1 LHRSQS
7 GANNFDMSKAI
18 CIAVVLLGV
27 CVALTLRLTNGYQTA
42 DLAAAVPTDFAK
54 ARPPSERDEPIV
66 VNSNAKADRLFVALP
81 PEITIG
87 VSEPGRI
94 APVVDS
100 KPAAVQAPT
109 TSWHWHEG
117 SKKVTRK

>member
-1 LHRSQS
+1 
-7 GANNFDMSKAI
+7 MSKTI

-27 CVALTLRLTNGYQTA
+27 CVALTLRLTDGYQTA
-42 DLAAAVPTDFAK
+42 DLAAAVPTGFAK
-54 ARPPSERDEPIV
+54 ARPSLGLDEPIV
-66 VNSNAKADRLFVALP
+66 VNSSAKADQLIAPLP
-81 PEITIG
+81 SEITIG
-87 VSEPGRI
+87 MSEPARI

-100 KPAAVQAPT
+100 KSAAVQAPI

>member
-1 LHRSQS
+1 
-7 GANNFDMSKAI
+7 MSKAI

-100 KPAAVQAPT
+100 KPAAVQAPI